1 MIVTGDNNSEK
12 TVKGYQRGWEQE
24 WVLKEAGYISGFPL
38 RTRALTLT
46 KFSNFSVYLNFFI
59 FAMEIMSLSFFSP
72 SFCILFLFFLLNHEI
87 GSPQCLE
94 TDLCGA

>member
-1 MIVTGDNNSEK
+1 MVIVTGDNNSEK

-59 FAMEIMSLSFFSP
+59 FAMEIMSLSFIFFFLL
-72 SFCILFLFFLLNHEI
+72 SFFFFLLNHEI
-87 GSPQCLE
+87 GSPLCLE